1 MIFVSVPN
9 IKTEIYAKSQHKS
22 IFKQKQP
29 PTENIFNVK
38 DKYKTSDL
46 LKIKKKTL
54 KEIIMM
60 KKYIYQDIVLSF
72 LSIFPLLI
80 RESTTLFKLSRWFI
94 LLLGFHAG
102 AFYHMHSSR
111 WLSSLLTAKMSL

>member
-72 LSIFPLLI
+72 LSI
-80 RESTTLFKLSRWFI
+80 S
-94 LLLGFHAG
+94 G
-102 AFYHMHSSR
+102 Y
-111 WLSSLLTAKMSL
+111 

>member
-46 LKIKKKTL
+46 LKIKKKRNI
-54 KEIIMM
+54 ERDYDE
-60 KKYIYQDIVLSF
+60 KYIY
-72 LSIFPLLI
+72 
-80 RESTTLFKLSRWFI
+80 
-94 LLLGFHAG
+94 
-102 AFYHMHSSR
+102 
-111 WLSSLLTAKMSL
+111 

>member
-54 KEIIMM
+54 KEIIVM
-60 KKYIYQDIVLSF
+60 KKIYISGYCFVISFYFPVIDLKTYVTISTFTSIYCHLSHFSVLSNV
-72 LSIFPLLI
+72 
-80 RESTTLFKLSRWFI
+80 
-94 LLLGFHAG
+94 
-102 AFYHMHSSR
+102 
-111 WLSSLLTAKMSL
+111 

>member
-46 LKIKKKTL
+46 LKN
-54 KEIIMM
+54 KEKNIERDYHDE
-60 KKYIYQDIVLSF
+60 KKYISGLCFV
-72 LSIFPLLI
+72 I
-80 RESTTLFKLSRWFI
+80 RFFFR
-94 LLLGFHAG
+94 
-102 AFYHMHSSR
+102 
-111 WLSSLLTAKMSL
+111 

>member
-60 KKYIYQDIVLSF
+60 KKIYISGHCFVISF
-72 LSIFPLLI
+72 YF
-80 RESTTLFKLSRWFI
+80 
-94 LLLGFHAG
+94 G
-102 AFYHMHSSR
+102 Y
-111 WLSSLLTAKMSL
+111 

>member
-9 IKTEIYAKSQHKS
+9 IKTEIYEKSQKHKS

-60 KKYIYQDIVLSF
+60 KKIYISGHCFVISF
-72 LSIFPLLI
+72 YFWLLI
-80 RESTTLFKLSRWFI
+80 QVFTSPFQLSHLFVLASI
-94 LLLGFHAG
+94 CH
-102 AFYHMHSSR
+102 
-111 WLSSLLTAKMSL
+111 T

>member
-9 IKTEIYAKSQHKS
+9 IKTEIYEKSQKHKS

-46 LKIKKKTL
+46 LKIKKKRNI
-54 KEIIMM
+54 ERDYDE
-60 KKYIYQDIVLSF
+60 KYIY
-72 LSIFPLLI
+72 
-80 RESTTLFKLSRWFI
+80 
-94 LLLGFHAG
+94 
-102 AFYHMHSSR
+102 
-111 WLSSLLTAKMSL
+111 

>member
-72 LSIFPLLI
+72 L
-80 RESTTLFKLSRWFI
+80 FI
-94 LLLGFHAG
+94 SG
-102 AFYHMHSSR
+102 Y
-111 WLSSLLTAKMSL
+111 